1 MAVYAGMY
9 SHSMYHELLA
19 CTGIVG
25 TCILVGNLII
35 NMVRL
40 FIDSFK
46 IDDGYSDLKICSRCM
61 MLFVGAILVGG
72 FAVVYIYDMYFYII
86 LGLIAAS
93 SKVIRYNLQIK
104 SRESEKVEDIIL
116 F

>member
-1 MAVYAGMY
+1 MGMY

-19 CTGIVG
+19 CTGIIG
-25 TCILVGNLII
+25 TFILVGNLIFY
-35 NMVRL
+35 MLRL
-40 FIDSFK
+40 FSDSFK
-46 IDDGYSDLKICSRCM
+46 IDNDYCDLKICARSM
-61 MLFVGAILVGG
+61 MLFVGAILLGG
-72 FAVVYIYDMYFYII
+72 FAVVYIYDMYFYVI

-104 SRESEKVEDIIL
+104 LRESEAVEDTIL